1 MAAMLIRPY
10 VPADFDAV
18 VQLWDATH
26 ISIHYNDP
34 AKDIPRMLA
43 SPNCQLYVGTIEER
57 PMGSIMVGHEG
68 HRGWLYKLAVAPE
81 HRGKGYGRDLVRQA
95 ERWLV
100 ARGMPKVNLMI
111 RDTNIKVREF
121 YQQLGYQV
129 AARTV
134 MERWLKPDV
143 IDMAP
148 AELDVVTTYLEMTE
162 RPTRPTVP
170 CPAGQ
175 YAVMRLERPSPGFYR
190 YLYRMVGEQWM
201 WTDRLKMNDDML
213 SAAINADGIEIY
225 VLYSAGE
232 PVGYVELDRRH
243 KPDIRI
249 LYFGLAPGFI
259 GRGLG
264 KYLLSW
270 AVDQAWTYGP
280 RRLLVGTW
288 SFDHPRALANYQKAG
303 FRPYKQ
309 ERGKLLDPRLEGT
322 IPSHIQPRL
331 PANILPASS

>member
-10 VPADFDAV
+10 APADFDAV
-18 VQLWDATH
+18 VKLWDATH

-34 AKDIPRMLA
+34 TKDIPRMLA
-43 SPNCQLYVGTIEER
+43 THNCQLYLGAIDER
-57 PMGSIMVGHEG
+57 VMGSIMVGHEG

-81 HRGKGYGRDLVRQA
+81 HQGKGYGRDLVRQA

-100 ARGMPKVNLMI
+100 ARGVPKCNLMI

-129 AARTV
+129 A
-134 MERWLKPDV
+134 
-143 IDMAP
+143 
-148 AELDVVTTYLEMTE
+148 E

-201 WTDRLKMNDDML
+201 WTDRLKMSDGML
-213 SAAINADGIEIY
+213 NAIISADGIEIY

-232 PVGYVELDRRH
+232 PAGYIELDRRH

-249 LYFGLAPGFI
+249 VYFGLAPAFI

-264 KYLLSW
+264 KYLLNW
-270 AVDQAWTYGP
+270 AVDQAWSYGP
-280 RRLLVGTW
+280 QRLLVSTW
-288 SFDHPRALANYQKAG
+288 SFDHPRAFANYQKAG

-309 ERGKLLDPRLEGT
+309 ARGKLRDPRLEGW
-322 IPSHIQPRL
+322 IPADVQPRL
-331 PANILPASS
+331 APPVATP